1 MPEQRL
7 RSLLTVL
14 EDQLTRN
21 RINAKRT
28 SQAIEALLA
37 DTHLAAAYAPVAEAA
52 GRLRFQEALAKL
64 AAFRPPSP

>member
-1 MPEQRL
+1 M
-7 RSLLTVL
+7 TVL
-14 EDQLTRN
+14 EEQLTRN
-21 RINAKRT
+21 RFDAKRT

-37 DTHLAAAYAPVAEAA
+37 DTDLAAAYAPVAEAA